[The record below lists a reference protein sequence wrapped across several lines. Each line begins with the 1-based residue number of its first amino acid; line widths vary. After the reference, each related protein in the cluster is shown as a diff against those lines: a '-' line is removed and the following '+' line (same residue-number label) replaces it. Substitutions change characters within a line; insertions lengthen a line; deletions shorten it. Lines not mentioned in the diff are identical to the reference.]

1 MRHLWEIFLCV
12 TSTERS
18 ENCLFCFSALVLLV
32 KGPSVQLTQ
41 PGPSLCPLFTGTVIG
56 PAEARTKGG
65 SVPIVQ
71 PRMLK
76 PLSGRRPSPE
86 LGVAREA
93 AEGI

>member
-1 MRHLWEIFLCV
+1 MVEIFCV
-12 TSTERS
+12 TSMESS

-41 PGPSLCPLFTGTVIG
+41 LGPSLCPVFTGTLIG
-56 PAEARTKGG
+56 PSEARTKGVLFLLSCPG
-65 SVPIVQ
+65 CS
-71 PRMLK
+71 K
-76 PLSGRRPSPE
+76 PLSGHRPNPE